1 MNIPKKACLTSTH
14 TDQNFIKRVL
24 AHIIPTI
31 LTGAWDFVEASDVK
45 EVVLLLAQG
54 ASDVLEG
61 CESLSSL
68 VEEIV
73 HLPAVGLLESDISI
87 VSSVSALSLSLGCST
102 THDFNINYYSDTA
115 LSLTLT

>member
-1 MNIPKKACLTSTH
+1 
-14 TDQNFIKRVL
+14 VL
-24 AHIIPTI
+24 KFYTYGSEFYEESSGANNIIPMV

-45 EVVLLLAQG
+45 EVVLLLTQG
-54 ASDVLEG
+54 TSDVLKS
-61 CESLSSL
+61 CKSLSSL

-102 THDFNINYYSDTA
+102 THDFNINYYRNTA
-115 LSLTLT
+115 LSLAII